1 MTADSDLAKVNSL
14 SVFFPAYNEEANIE
28 NTVTKALSILPGVVH
43 QWEIIVVDDGSSDR
57 TGPIVEAMAREEER
71 IRLITH
77 ERNRGYGG
85 ALKTGLYNARYELI
99 AFTDADGQFDLAEID
114 RFLETKEKTG
124 ADLVIG
130 YYLKRQVPLY
140 RILGSKLLWEPSVYL
155 LFGLKVRDIDCGFKL
170 IDRKVAEK
178 IDDLESERGP
188 FISSEFLI
196 KAKKAGFKIV
206 EIGVHHYPR
215 EGGKATGASLKV
227 IVSGFQDLFRL
238 WRKLR

>member
-1 MTADSDLAKVNSL
+1 MTADTDTAKVSSL

-28 NTVTKALSILPGVVH
+28 NTVTKALSILPSVAH

-57 TGPIVEAMAREEER
+57 TGPIVEAMAKEEER

-85 ALKTGLYNARYELI
+85 ALKSGLYNARYELI

-170 IDRKVAEK
+170 IDRKVVKE
-178 IDDLESERGP
+178 ITDLESERGP

-227 IVSGFQDLFRL
+227 IVSGFKELFQL

>member
-1 MTADSDLAKVNSL
+1 MTAETDPAKVNSL
-14 SVFFPAYNEEANIE
+14 SVFFPAYNEESNIE
-28 NTVTKALSILPGVVH
+28 NTVTKALSILPGVAR

-57 TGPIVEAMAREEER
+57 TGPIVEAMATEERR

-77 ERNRGYGG
+77 ERNRGYGAG
-85 ALKTGLYNARYELI
+85 LKSGLYNARYELI

-170 IDRKVAEK
+170 IDRKVVEE
-178 IDDLESERGP
+178 ITDLESERGP

-196 KAKKAGFKIV
+196 KAKKAGFRIV

-227 IVSGFQDLFRL
+227 IVSGFKELLQL

>member
-1 MTADSDLAKVNSL
+1 MTAETDPAKVNSL

-28 NTVTKALSILPGVVH
+28 NTVTKALSILPGVAH
-43 QWEIIVVDDGSSDR
+43 EWEIIVVDDGSSDR
-57 TGPIVEAMAREEER
+57 TGPIVEAMAKEEER

-77 ERNRGYGG
+77 ERNRGYGR
-85 ALKTGLYNARYELI
+85 ALKSGLYNARYELI
-99 AFTDADGQFDLAEID
+99 AFTDADGQFDLGEID
-114 RFLETKEKTG
+114 RFLETKERTG

-130 YYLKRQVPLY
+130 YYLKRQVPFY

-170 IDRKVAEK
+170 VDRKVVKE
-178 IDDLESERGP
+178 ITDLESERGP

-215 EGGKATGASLKV
+215 EGGRATGASLKV
-227 IVSGFQDLFRL
+227 IVSGFKELFQL

>member
-1 MTADSDLAKVNSL
+1 MTADSDLTKVASL

-28 NTVTKALSILPGVVH
+28 NTVTKALSILPGVAH

-85 ALKTGLYNARYELI
+85 ALKSGLYNARYELI
-99 AFTDADGQFDLAEID
+99 AFTDADGQFDLAEIVK
-114 RFLETKEKTG
+114 FLETREKTG

-130 YYLKRQVPLY
+130 YYLKRQVPFY

-227 IVSGFQDLFRL
+227 IVSGFQDLFGL